1 MKNKIYEIIKEMSG
15 TDEITDEMSLEKD
28 LGFDSLML
36 VMTLVNIEEETGFII
51 DIANVDKKKIKT
63 VNWKDNI
70 IYFANRDK
78 TDLLARDK
86 KKGLKEYVNMG

>member
-51 DIANVDKKKIKT
+51 DIANVDPNDLKT
-63 VNWKDNI
+63 VGDILKI
-70 IYFANRDK
+70 IVCEGDGSNA
-78 TDLLARDK
+78 
-86 KKGLKEYVNMG
+86 